1 MSLVSLRDDEPDWN
15 PMPTPLCPDDT
26 FGFTIAFTIRTG
38 SNLLCNLLARNGAGF
53 PTEYFQKP
61 YGVTNKFWYD
71 KLGVEPDDFSGFVT
85 RLLAERRQ
93 NGMFGLKLAWFQK
106 NEMLETIRR
115 DLESDIAHVSDL
127 FHRHQWIFMRRRDK
141 FAQAVSAWT
150 AQQTGL
156 WTSHHRSDEP
166 MPALEYDFRGLQTYF
181 EEVLVEEYLWSLY
194 FDRIG
199 VQPIEVWYEDL
210 IADRAGVVGGLVREL
225 HDLAG
230 AEPHA
235 ELDMETLLEQQRTE
249 LTVGFRDRFENDLH
263 RIGA

>member
-1 MSLVSLRDDEPDWN
+1 MT
-15 PMPTPLCPDDT
+15 TPLCPDDT

-71 KLGVEPDDFSGFVT
+71 KFGVEPDDFPGFVT
-85 RLLAERRQ
+85 RLLTERRQ
-93 NGMFGLKLAWFQK
+93 HGLFGLKLSWYQK
-106 NEMLETIRR
+106 NEMLKAIRR
-115 DLESDIAHVSDL
+115 DLAPDIAHVSDL
-127 FHRHQWIFMRRRDK
+127 FHRHQWIFIRRRDK

-156 WTSHHRSDEP
+156 WTSHHRSDESP
-166 MPALEYDFRGLQTYF
+166 PALEYDFPGLQGF
-181 EEVLVEEYLWSLY
+181 FQEILVEEYLWSRY
-194 FDRIG
+194 FERNG
-199 VQPIEVWYEDL
+199 VQPIDVWYEDL
-210 IADRAGVVGGLVREL
+210 VADRAGVVGALVREL
-225 HDLAG
+225 HDLVG
-230 AEPHA
+230 TEPPG

-249 LTVGFRDRFENDLH
+249 QTVGFRDRFEKDLH